1 MRSLRMSHRITL
13 LCFGALALFAG
24 IREATAGA
32 SSNHSKR
39 DTQLKWATSELAVEL
54 EADRRHLPLQPREA
68 QAQKRGER
76 SQSINQLLDRS
87 FSEKAQVVDA
97 YKGNPSAGR
106 PEERMRPEDRAANIE
121 PVVRIEMGDELGGG
135 WSERAA
141 GNREWREERRAQA
154 GVDIQSIEN
163 RLDRETREVRAETR
177 DRRNR
182 RQKTERDF

>member
-32 SSNHSKR
+32 SPGHLKR
-39 DTQLKWATSELAVEL
+39 DSKLKWATSELAVEL
-54 EADRRHLPLQPREA
+54 EADRRHPPLQPREA
-68 QAQKRGER
+68 LTQRRGER
-76 SQSINQLLDRS
+76 TQSINQLLDRS
-87 FSEKAQVVDA
+87 FSEKAQVVDS

-106 PEERMRPEDRAANIE
+106 PEERMKPEERAANVE

-135 WSERAA
+135 WSERGSA
-141 GNREWREERRAQA
+141 NREWREERRAQS
-154 GVDIQSIEN
+154 GVDIQSIES
-163 RLDRETREVRAETR
+163 RLDRETREVRSETR

-182 RQKTERDF
+182 RQKSDREF